1 MAQVDNGLENKQ
13 LNNSDLDM
21 VLNNKIESYQI
32 IKNVK
37 MKSSSK
43 RSNKCLINYEDYRN
57 EENDTCIRTR
67 KRSDSIKLYKKHKR
81 DRENNLRNNNDPTSN
96 SENQNDKKLRRKST
110 KNLMNKKVSFLEPNF
125 ITIIDV
131 ESYKKYNEE
140 NTCKD
145 PFEDIEIVN
154 NMKIDHIEP
163 HTNDNEIDN
172 GKESVHCS
180 CSIF

>member
-1 MAQVDNGLENKQ
+1 MAQVDNELESKQ
-13 LNNSDLDM
+13 MNNSDLDM

-32 IKNVK
+32 IKNVRR
-37 MKSSSK
+37 KSSSK
-43 RSNKCLINYEDYRN
+43 GSKKCLINYEDYRN
-57 EENDTCIRTR
+57 DEDDTCIRTR

-81 DRENNLRNNNDPTSN
+81 DRDLRNKNNQLN
-96 SENQNDKKLRRKST
+96 SSDTQAEKKFKKKST
-110 KNLMNKKVSFLEPNF
+110 KNLLNKKVSFLEPSF
-125 ITIIDV
+125 IITIDV

-140 NTCKD
+140 NTYKD

-154 NMKIDHIEP
+154 NIKIDHIES
-163 HTNDNEIDN
+163 HINDNEIEN

>member
-1 MAQVDNGLENKQ
+1 MAQVDNELESKQ
-13 LNNSDLDM
+13 MNNSDLDM

-37 MKSSSK
+37 RKSSSK
-43 RSNKCLINYEDYRN
+43 GSNKCLINYEDYRN
-57 EENDTCIRTR
+57 DEDDTCIRTR

-81 DRENNLRNNNDPTSN
+81 DRDLRNKNNQIN
-96 SENQNDKKLRRKST
+96 SSDTQSEKKFKKKST
-110 KNLMNKKVSFLEPNF
+110 KNLLNKKVSFLEPSF
-125 ITIIDV
+125 IIIIDV

-140 NTCKD
+140 NTYKD

-154 NMKIDHIEP
+154 NIKIDHIES
-163 HTNDNEIDN
+163 HINENEIEN

>member
-1 MAQVDNGLENKQ
+1 MSQVDNGLENKQ
-13 LNNSDLDM
+13 LNNSDIDM
-21 VLNNKIESYQI
+21 VLSNKIESYQI

-37 MKSSSK
+37 LRKSK
-43 RSNKCLINYEDYRN
+43 GSNKCLINYEDYRN

-81 DRENNLRNNNDPTSN
+81 DRQNNLRNNNDPIN
-96 SENQNDKKLRRKST
+96 SSDTQNDKKFVKKST
-110 KNLMNKKVSFLEPNF
+110 KNLMNKKVSFLQPNF
-125 ITIIDV
+125 VFIIDV

-154 NMKIDHIEP
+154 NMKIDHINP
-163 HTNDNEIDN
+163 HINDGNEIDN
-172 GKESVHCS
+172 GKEAVHCS

>member
-21 VLNNKIESYQI
+21 ILNNKIESYQI

-37 MKSSSK
+37 RKSSSK
-43 RSNKCLINYEDYRN
+43 GSNKCLINYEDYRN
-57 EENDTCIRTR
+57 DEDDTCIRTR

-81 DRENNLRNNNDPTSN
+81 DRDLRNKNNQIN
-96 SENQNDKKLRRKST
+96 SSDTQSEKKFKKKST
-110 KNLMNKKVSFLEPNF
+110 KNLLNKKVSFLEPSF
-125 ITIIDV
+125 IITIDV

-140 NTCKD
+140 NTYKD

-154 NMKIDHIEP
+154 NIKIDHIEP
-163 HTNDNEIDN
+163 QTNGNETEN

>member
-21 VLNNKIESYQI
+21 ILDNKIESYQI

-37 MKSSSK
+37 RKSSSK
-43 RSNKCLINYEDYRN
+43 GSNKCLINYEDYRN
-57 EENDTCIRTR
+57 DEDDTCIRTR

-81 DRENNLRNNNDPTSN
+81 DRDLRNKNNQIN
-96 SENQNDKKLRRKST
+96 SSDTQSEKKFKKKST
-110 KNLMNKKVSFLEPNF
+110 KNLLNKKVSFLEPSF
-125 ITIIDV
+125 IIIIDV

-145 PFEDIEIVN
+145 PFEDIEIIN

-163 HTNDNEIDN
+163 HTNGNAIVD